1 MCEGREGGAE
11 ILKKRRRRKK
21 NMQERYDFKEY
32 SRDLSLFKDAALRLE
47 ERFIKR
53 MKWIMFYGKAE
64 IQKAHYR
71 CRKFDV

>member
-21 NMQERYDFKEY
+21 NMQEGYDFKEY

-47 ERFIKR
+47 ERFIR
-53 MKWIMFYGKAE
+53 E
-64 IQKAHYR
+64 
-71 CRKFDV
+71 